1 MTSALT
7 FLAPKSSL
15 LGGLDGRMASL
26 GSKPAATRTCV
37 YCGRPFAA
45 HLNRC
50 PFCREAVPEVRL
62 SRVSGPGGPD
72 GRAQIRHG
80 LLYMF
85 LAAVIHYFAAG
96 YSAPLQVPVFVLPL
110 VTDYLTPLLFLGGL
124 GLALYGLYL
133 RIKS

>member
-1 MTSALT
+1 
-7 FLAPKSSL
+7 
-15 LGGLDGRMASL
+15 MASP
-26 GSKPAATRTCV
+26 GIKPATARTCV
-37 YCGRPFAA
+37 YCGKPFAV

-62 SRVSGPGGPD
+62 ARVSGPGGPD
-72 GRAQIRHG
+72 GRVQIRRG

-110 VTDYLTPLLFLGGL
+110 VTDYLTPSLFLGGL
-124 GLALYGLYL
+124 GLTLYGLFL
-133 RIKS
+133 KFKS

>member
-1 MTSALT
+1 MV
-7 FLAPKSSL
+7 SS
-15 LGGLDGRMASL
+15 GT
-26 GSKPAATRTCV
+26 KPAVARTCV
-37 YCGRPFAA
+37 YCGKPFAA

-62 SRVSGPGGPD
+62 SRVSGPD
-72 GRAQIRHG
+72 GRAQIRRG

-124 GLALYGLYL
+124 GLALYGFYL

>member
-1 MTSALT
+1 
-7 FLAPKSSL
+7 
-15 LGGLDGRMASL
+15 MASP
-26 GSKPAATRTCV
+26 GIKPATSRTCV
-37 YCGRPFAA
+37 YCGKPFAA

-62 SRVSGPGGPD
+62 SRVSGGPD
-72 GRAQIRHG
+72 GRAQIRRG

-85 LAAVIHYFAAG
+85 LATVIHYFAAG

-124 GLALYGLYL
+124 GLALYGFYL